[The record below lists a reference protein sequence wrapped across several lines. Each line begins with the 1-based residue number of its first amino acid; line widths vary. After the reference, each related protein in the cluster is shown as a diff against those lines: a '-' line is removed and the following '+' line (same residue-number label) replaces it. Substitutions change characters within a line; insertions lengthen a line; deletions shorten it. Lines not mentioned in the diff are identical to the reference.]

1 MDPSI
6 LDDGALLASFNQGS
20 QIADSIKK
28 ILDANQVSNH
38 GEHNLIEQFQFSGGS
53 GLELGCHCR

>member
-1 MDPSI
+1 MMALCWPLAIKAARLQHSI
-6 LDDGALLASFNQGS
+6 N
-20 QIADSIKK
+20 KK

-38 GEHNLIEQFQFSGGS
+38 GELNLIEQFQFSGGS